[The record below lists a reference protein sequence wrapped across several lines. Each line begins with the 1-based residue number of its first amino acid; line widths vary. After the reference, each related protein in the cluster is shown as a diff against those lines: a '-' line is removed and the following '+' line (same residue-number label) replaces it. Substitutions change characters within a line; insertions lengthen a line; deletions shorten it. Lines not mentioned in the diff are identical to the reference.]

1 MGQSP
6 NPLLRQWMLLCLLML
21 PLHSIAGDESPT
33 NSEVVSELKHFK
45 ELSKQQLS
53 STRELLQQ
61 DIQAQG
67 QRIDVQ
73 DKRFDDH
80 GKRLDGQDKRL
91 EAQDGRLAAMDTHID
106 LWIGGFGL
114 LATLFGLAIPLTA
127 FFSVK
132 NRATIEAR
140 KAASEAAHSEVA
152 GWLNGKRVEL
162 ELEIEALRSRVT
174 ELQKESDTHAQT
186 FQRDLNKTRAELEA
200 QAKAL
205 LEKDLQNSDRASTP
219 RKVVLSAEQQE
230 SLATAAK
237 AALAK
242 PESQY
247 QASDWNNRAFAALA
261 TGDDQEA
268 IRCWTKVAQIGSAP
282 KVIQAQALF
291 NKGVILHR
299 VGDHKAALTAY
310 SDLIQHFISDSDETI
325 RGLLAKAI
333 LNKGVTLGRQN
344 QPEAELATYDELT
357 RHFGNDTVEGIR
369 EQVAKA
375 MFNKSVRLGQLDKLD
390 AKIAVCDDLIRRFA
404 GDTTENIR
412 QTVAVAQ
419 NSKGFTL
426 LCRAKQYWS
435 DEASRCTDLRQAR
448 QIFAE
453 ALSSCSDEDRGMVL
467 GNQSYC
473 AHLLDEPAEV
483 TRPTLRQALQLGGE
497 KTYKGTL
504 DDLAIHPVPEK
515 DEPFRALLE
524 EVWSEVHTEENQ

>member
-6 NPLLRQWMLLCLLML
+6 TPLLRHLMLLCLLVL
-21 PLHSIAGDESPT
+21 PLFGHAGYEPEV
-33 NSEVVSELKHFK
+33 NSEVASELKHFK

-53 STRELLQQ
+53 NTRELLQQ

-91 EAQDGRLAAMDTHID
+91 EVQDWRLAAMDTHID

-132 NRATIEAR
+132 NRATAEAR

-162 ELEIEALRSRVT
+162 ELEIEALRSRVK
-174 ELQKESDTHAQT
+174 ELQKEAGTHARS
-186 FQRDLNKTRAELEA
+186 FQAGLDKTRAELEA
-200 QAKAL
+200 QAKEL
-205 LEKDLQNSDRASTP
+205 LEQDLQDSDRASTP

-230 SLATAAK
+230 SLVAVARAT
-237 AALAK
+237 LEK

-261 TGDDQEA
+261 AGDDQEA
-268 IRCWTKVAQIGSAP
+268 IRCWTKVAQISSAP
-282 KVIQAQALF
+282 KGALAQALF
-291 NKGVILHR
+291 NKGVTLDR
-299 VGDHKAALTAY
+299 VGDLNAALTTY
-310 SDLIQHFISDSDETI
+310 SDLIQRFISDSDETI
-325 RGLLAKAI
+325 RKLVAKAM
-333 LNKGVTLGRQN
+333 LNKGITLGQLDRPDAERATYNELIRRFGNDTAENIREPVARAMLYKGYTLGQQN
-344 QPEAELATYDELT
+344 QPEAALTTYDELI
-357 RHFGNDTVEGIR
+357 RCFGNDTAEH
-369 EQVAKA
+369 
-375 MFNKSVRLGQLDKLD
+375 
-390 AKIAVCDDLIRRFA
+390 
-404 GDTTENIR
+404 IR
-412 QTVAVAQ
+412 QAVALAH
-419 NSKGFTL
+419 NGKGFSL
-426 LCRAKQYWS
+426 LCRAKQDWN
-435 DEASRCTDLRQAR
+435 DETARNTALQQAR
-448 QIFAE
+448 QLFAE
-453 ALSSCSDEDRGMVL
+453 ALRSCSDEDRGIVL

-473 AHLLDEPAEV
+473 VHLLGEPEEV
-483 TRPTLRQALQLGGE
+483 TRPTLKQALQLSGD
-497 KTYKGTL
+497 TLYKATL

-524 EVWSEVHTEENQ
+524 EVWSEFQAEKDH